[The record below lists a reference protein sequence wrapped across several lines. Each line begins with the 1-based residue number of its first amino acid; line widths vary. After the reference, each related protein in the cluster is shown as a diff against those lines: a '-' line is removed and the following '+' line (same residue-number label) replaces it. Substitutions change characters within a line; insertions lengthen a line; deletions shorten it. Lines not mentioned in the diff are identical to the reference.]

1 MLELDSNIIYEGVCH
16 SLFGEEQLTQK
27 DYTLFMLFA
36 DAITLL
42 AEEFE
47 PVLLYLI
54 IHYLA
59 DTYEVTLDLETFEP
73 VATILRIRASDTLS
87 LEVNTA
93 TKEILSYADGKKDCF
108 MTLPDPLADKLR
120 KVFRWAWELEEVFGC
135 QDYFWA
141 TDTQI
146 GVGFRKRFSEKADKH

>member
-1 MLELDSNIIYEGVCH
+1 MLELDSNILYEGVFH
-16 SLFGEEQLTQK
+16 SLFGEEQFTHK
-27 DYTLFMLFA
+27 DYTLFILFA

-42 AEEFE
+42 AEELE

-73 VATILRIRASDTLS
+73 VSTILRIRASDTLS
-87 LEVNTA
+87 LEINTA
-93 TKEILSYADGKKDCF
+93 TKGILSYADGKIDCF
-108 MTLPDPLADKLR
+108 ITLPDPLAENLR
-120 KVFRWAWELEEVFGC
+120 KVCEWAWELEDAFGC
-135 QDYFWA
+135 QDYLWA

-146 GVGFRKRFSEKADKH
+146 GVGFRKRFSEEANKR